1 MIYDNPS
8 LNKKCEIIPEEYCY
22 LVIRKYTED
31 FFKPKEGTKL
41 IQEKEC
47 LKNQNETLNI
57 LNSGYCSLHN
67 TNIELSDITEDTL
80 LISSLNLDLC
90 DNEFVLYK
98 IKPINVINTPNDF
111 YLNKTNYKTN
121 EFEIIKKLETKEEIL
136 NQFNKDRLL
145 PKIAKNIFKNLFYNN
160 KGRYEDV
167 TKFFQYIYENF
178 LTQISI
184 SELTLSRD
192 YNHIINFGKNDVKRN
207 IFIELLNFGYI
218 KYFKETDRYKS
229 DVIEQLVNNSF
240 YDEAIQCINLLDDY
254 NIEIL
259 KSSESFK
266 KILRT
271 RSCDSKV
278 KQIINMLNIKIKGI
292 NIKLK
297 IETEHATSVV
307 EKQFDNINQIKTY
320 LIKKYNVSFE
330 QLLNIDLDGFSF
342 YQDEDTC
349 CKISLT

>member
-1 MIYDNPS
+1 MLY
-8 LNKKCEIIPEEYCY
+8 E
-22 LVIRKYTED
+22 VIT
-31 FFKPKEGTKL
+31 
-41 IQEKEC
+41 
-47 LKNQNETLNI
+47 
-57 LNSGYCSLHN
+57 
-67 TNIELSDITEDTL
+67 
-80 LISSLNLDLC
+80 
-90 DNEFVLYK
+90 
-98 IKPINVINTPNDF
+98 NDF

-330 QLLNIDLDGFSF
+330 QLLNIDLDRNNFV
-342 YQDEDTC
+342 
-349 CKISLT
+349 